1 MDEMWEANCRVIR
14 EVLKKAGLS
23 GSDIRCAAVCGHGKG
38 LYLWG
43 TDGRPARNGIIST
56 DNRAWRYPLEWE
68 RNGTAQWVFQR
79 SCQHILSSQPV
90 SLLAWLGEHEP
101 DVLENTRWIFA
112 CKDYVRFRLTGEA
125 FAERTDYSGCNADFP
140 NARTSCRRFAIPRI
154 SAAVSR
160 KRLRKKPDF
169 PRGRLWLA
177 ALSTSTPARWAWD
190 SPIQGASV

>member
-1 MDEMWEANCRVIR
+1 MNYYLGLDNGGTSTKAAIFDENGREIASAGMDTAMLIPRPGFTERDMDEMWEANCRVIR

-112 CKDYVRFRLTGEA
+112 
-125 FAERTDYSGCNADFP
+125 
-140 NARTSCRRFAIPRI
+140 
-154 SAAVSR
+154 
-160 KRLRKKPDF
+160 
-169 PRGRLWLA
+169 
-177 ALSTSTPARWAWD
+177 LSL
-190 SPIQGASV
+190 IHI